1 MKRLIL
7 FSVISFFFQI
17 SLYAQTM
24 TEVRQMRYE
33 AIGVFDKYYSLVL
46 NMDNPDVYTFDYFT
60 ALFEDDA
67 TIYNDILPDNKN
79 QYLNP
84 KEYYQKYKGFK
95 TYPRLSDL
103 ELSFPEFKDGKW
115 IVSVKFK
122 KTFQI
127 KYRKKDLS
135 YPKLLNF
142 SYEMLVV
149 MDINTEYRKGTKQRN
164 GENNRL
170 YTNVKIRS
178 LKAEEPLVNY
188 YVINLNDTL
197 LKEEVKGLYYKPTG
211 DKIDFMGDS
220 CRIFN
225 QEIHSRSD
233 LVLHKSIDDDFRTTI
248 VQHQLDDN
256 YYKYDI
262 FPLKKIIG
270 FGFSYSPL
278 LADLK
283 TPTPYF
289 ENIKQNAFTA
299 GFSFLYGWLLSAPSK
314 NKFYLNLKPGYTMN
328 YIGFK
333 GSNFYEY
340 QSIDADNDSYTRRIN
355 LSNIEENNFFHA
367 IDFPLTFSCVRSIGK
382 YALTF
387 DFGGWVN
394 YSFFN
399 THKSSANALYSGYYP
414 QYWDLLIDKNGYY
427 DFGEYVIGE
436 TKSNKF
442 TNSLDYGA
450 IVSLGGMYKLQ
461 AGLYL
466 KLDFAYRYG
475 FVDKASFVQDYQP
488 TKATGQYTPF
498 YHSLNQWKTN
508 NVNINIS
515 IIKKI

>member
-24 TEVRQMRYE
+24 TEVRQMRYK

-103 ELSFPEFKDGKW
+103 ELSFPEYKDGKW
-115 IVSVKFK
+115 NVYVKFK
-122 KTFQI
+122 KTIQI

-135 YPKLLNF
+135 YPKWTF
-142 SYEMLVV
+142 YYEMHVV
-149 MDINTEYRKGTKQRN
+149 MDVNPNFSKGAKKRN
-164 GENNRL
+164 IENSSL
-170 YTNVKIRS
+170 YNNVKIRS
-178 LKAEEPLVNY
+178 LKVDDPLVNY

-197 LKEEVKGLYYKPTG
+197 LREEVKGLYYKPT
-211 DKIDFMGDS
+211 DEQIDFMGDS

-225 QEIHSRSD
+225 FDKISRSD

-248 VQHQLDDN
+248 IQQPLDYK

-262 FPLKKIIG
+262 IPLKNIIG
-270 FGFSYSPL
+270 FGISYCPL
-278 LADLK
+278 QLDLK

-289 ENIKQNAFTA
+289 ENINQNAFTA
-299 GFSFLYGWLLSAPSK
+299 GFSFLYGWLLSKPSK

-333 GSNFYEY
+333 GSSFYEY
-340 QSIDADNDSYTRRIN
+340 QSIDFDNDAYTRRITLTN
-355 LSNIEENNFFHA
+355 VVENNIFHSV
-367 IDFPLTFSCVRSIGK
+367 DFPLIFSLVRSFGK
-382 YALTF
+382 YAITF
-387 DFGGWVN
+387 DVGGWVN
-394 YSFFN
+394 YSFLN
-399 THKSSANALYSGYYP
+399 THKSTANALYCGFYP

-427 DFGEYVIGE
+427 DFGEYSIGE
-436 TKSNKF
+436 TKPNKF
-442 TNSLDYGA
+442 TNFLDYGA

-466 KLDFAYRYG
+466 KMDVAYRYG

-498 YHSLNQWKTN
+498 FHSINEWKTN
-508 NVNINIS
+508 NININIS